1 MTRRNGNG
9 REPARRGNA
18 RPFRELPGARRRVR
32 WRRLGGFVTLVLGL
46 SVLLVSVVV
55 FSTVPGAV
63 EEARAFRAAAECDG
77 PAEGE
82 PREARE
88 GRDCLRSVNAT
99 VRSVTINKKSNPR
112 DYRLF
117 LSGPDGVPE
126 ELSLLGDGPVL
137 KRLGS
142 GDRIGVTMW
151 RDRAVAITHGGLTQ
165 DGIDDPEGM
174 PEIST
179 GVGLVLLTAG
189 GCLLYLGGHLVVRAR
204 DVAEHGPPPFYKD
217 LSLGGVGTSLG
228 AIPAVLAGNAAAGSA
243 GDPVAGPVVTA
254 VVWLVLALVVTVLMR
269 LLRGFLHP

>member
-1 MTRRNGNG
+1 MIRRNENG

-18 RPFRELPGARRRVR
+18 RPFHELPGARRRVR
-32 WRRLGGFVTLVLGL
+32 WRRLGGFVTLVIGL
-46 SVLLVSVVV
+46 SVLLASGVV
-55 FSTVPGAV
+55 FSVVPGAV
-63 EEARAFRAAAECDG
+63 EEARAFRAAVECGG

-82 PREARE
+82 PREAGE
-88 GRDCLRSVNAT
+88 GRDCLWSVNAT
-99 VRSVTINKKSNPR
+99 VRSVTINKKSNSR

-117 LSGPDGVPE
+117 LSSPDGVPE

-142 GDRIGVTMW
+142 GDRVGVTMW

-179 GVGLVLLTAG
+179 GIGLVLLVAG

-204 DVAEHGPPPFYKD
+204 DVAEHGLPPFYKD
-217 LSLGGVGTSLG
+217 LSGGAVGASLG
-228 AIPAVLAGNAAAGSA
+228 AMPAVIAGNAAAGSA
-243 GDPVAGPVVTA
+243 ADPVAGPVVTA
-254 VVWLVLALVVTVLMR
+254 AVWLALALVVAVLVR
-269 LLRGFLHP
+269 LWRGFLRP